1 MLNEKENGGTRKEK
15 EKGQR
20 AERVRQSVCVCMG
33 ACMCVERK
41 ISCGFMLVRDVR
53 MGMREFVKVC
63 GCVLERERKRKGQQ

>member
-41 ISCGFMLVRDVR
+41 ILCGSMLVCDVR
-53 MGMREFVKVC
+53 M
-63 GCVLERERKRKGQQ
+63 

>member
-20 AERVRQSVCVCMG
+20 ESEAKCVCVCMG

-41 ISCGFMLVRDVR
+41 ILCGSMLVCDVR
-53 MGMREFVKVC
+53 M
-63 GCVLERERKRKGQQ
+63 